1 MKERAF
7 TALCLLPAFCV
18 PRWDALRVVVTAG
31 AGFRLG
37 AHREAAA
44 CSAHAD
50 GLTCVAGGADVAG
63 DGKNVNEI
71 DMNIYADEYISSL
84 RLSALELVKRDG
96 DGAQRHVRDGVGRMK
111 EESRAATCAPA
122 QQEQGGAALVRSL
135 HGRLGHCGPLLRI
148 VLPAGSQGP
157 VRRPGAA
164 VSGHR

>member
-1 MKERAF
+1 MQRP
-7 TALCLLPAFCV
+7 C
-18 PRWDALRVVVTAG
+18 RWPDMR
-31 AGFRLG
+31 R
-37 AHREAAA
+37 R
-44 CSAHAD
+44 
-50 GLTCVAGGADVAG
+50 GADVAG

-71 DMNIYADEYISSL
+71 YMNIYADEHISSL